1 MPIPLAVRTWRGGA
15 VLQLLFRRP
24 QVCGPQGFRVCLT
37 LSWGL
42 LTPEPGRLHP
52 QSVWFCRSGA
62 GVRTCVANTSGAAAR
77 PVPTTLRS
85 TDTAHSGG
93 SVQVQRVEGV
103 LSVESQLEMY
113 SEGGAGD
120 WLYSLSVWS
129 KVNLTGKDITV

>member
-1 MPIPLAVRTWRGGA
+1 MALRVSESTSHFPGGCSHQSLAGCTLR
-15 VLQLLFRRP
+15 
-24 QVCGPQGFRVCLT
+24 VCG
-37 LSWGL
+37 SAGL
-42 LTPEPGRLHP
+42 
-52 QSVWFCRSGA
+52 A
-62 GVRTCVANTSGAAAR
+62 GVRTCVSSTSPGAAAR

-85 TDTAHSGG
+85 TDAAHSGG